1 MFRPGEAIALRALDP
16 SGRPLIGLPATIVE
30 DGPDLI
36 AAYLAVGAPVLWPA
50 GPELG
55 GPRGRSIIRWNG
67 TYRESPWQRSELLV
81 LHQPGE
87 GHSVHLLWSPEW
99 VFRGWYVNLEE
110 PWRRTQIGFDIRDLE
125 LDIEVAPD
133 FSWHW
138 KDEDEFEWSIA
149 EGRIDGK
156 RRDAIR
162 TEGKRALQR
171 IIRRE
176 PPLDRSWEEW
186 RPDPSWHVPSLPDGW
201 GE

>member
-1 MFRPGEAIALRALDP
+1 M
-16 SGRPLIGLPATIVE
+16 
-30 DGPDLI
+30 
-36 AAYLAVGAPVLWPA
+36 
-50 GPELG
+50 
-55 GPRGRSIIRWNG
+55 
-67 TYRESPWQRSELLV
+67 
-81 LHQPGE
+81 
-87 GHSVHLLWSPEW
+87 
-99 VFRGWYVNLEE
+99 NLEE
-110 PWRRTQIGFDIRDLE
+110 PWRRTQIGFDVRDLE

-186 RPDPSWHVPSLPDGW
+186 RRPRPQLARSVFARRLGRMK
-201 GE
+201 GIQGV